1 LRRVSVLWKASLL
14 AFISSFCLMVIE
26 LVAGR
31 ILAPYIGVSIY
42 TWTSIIGVIM
52 AGIALGNY
60 IGGKIADRFPS
71 PNLLVAAFF
80 LGSLAT
86 IAILPAILLVTV
98 RDWFG
103 NLPVVLNFTLK
114 TACIFFLPAAILSVI
129 SPVVIKLTLA
139 DLGKAGGITGT
150 IYAWSTAGS
159 ILGTFMTGFYF
170 ILWFGTRMTIW
181 LLTVILLI
189 TGIATLFFWQSGRTW
204 KFSRENLI
212 KIAVV
217 VSMLVVSG
225 VIFSLR
231 ENWWVAYTRE
241 SNYYSIMV
249 LDRDDSIKILSLDHL
264 IHSFVKPDDPAYLDY
279 PYLKVFAEIVK
290 YETRENPRPSMLHL
304 GGGGYSF
311 PRYME
316 AIYPGSVNYVIEIDP
331 AVTEVAY
338 EELGLSKETSI
349 RTYNQDARLFLTE
362 QRTDTKYDF
371 VIGDVFND
379 MSTPYQLTTLEFDR
393 LVKANLNESGI
404 YLINIIDKYEEGKYM
419 PSFVYTLQKVFR
431 HVYLFSPGIP
441 FETIYSATF
450 IIAAADHPIDLAD
463 FRKFIIS
470 NESFNALN
478 IPLSEEKLEKYL
490 AERKPILLT
499 DDYAPTDIL
508 VAELTR

>member
-1 LRRVSVLWKASLL
+1 
-14 AFISSFCLMVIE
+14 MVIE

-31 ILAPYIGVSIY
+31 ILAPYIGVSLY

-52 AGIALGNY
+52 VGIALGNY

-86 IAILPAILLVTV
+86 IAILPAIWLVTV

-181 LLTVILLI
+181 LLTLVLLL
-189 TGIATLFFWQSGRTW
+189 TGIIAWLSWQPPGKW
-204 KFSRENLI
+204 KLTPRNLI
-212 KIAVV
+212 VGIIIIIMVAVAGNLFR
-217 VSMLVVSG
+217 M
-225 VIFSLR
+225 R
-231 ENWWVAYTRE
+231 ERWQVDFTKE
-241 SNYYSIMV
+241 SNYYSIRV
-249 LDRDDSIKILSLDHL
+249 LDRDDGIKILCLDHL
-264 IHSFVKPDDPAYLDY
+264 VHSFVKPDDPAYLEY

-338 EELGLSKETSI
+338 EELGLPKETSI
-349 RTYNQDARLFLTE
+349 KTYNQDARLFLTE
-362 QRTDTKYDF
+362 QMTDTKYDF

-379 MSTPYQLTTLEFDR
+379 KSTPYQLTTLEFAR
-393 LVKANLNESGI
+393 LVKAVMNKSGL
-404 YLINIIDKYEEGKYM
+404 YLINIIDRYERGKYM
-419 PSFVYTLQKVFR
+419 PAFIYTLEKVFK

-441 FETIYSATF
+441 FENIDFATF
-450 IIAAADHPIDLAD
+450 VIAATDRPMDLAD
-463 FRKFIIS
+463 FREFLTS
-470 NESFNALN
+470 NGKSDAYSV
-478 IPLSEEKLEKYL
+478 PLKEEVLQKYL
-490 AERKPILLT
+490 EERKPVLLS

-508 VAELTR
+508 VAEFNR